1 MKLKFI
7 NSVIKI
13 ILIILILFILLTCL
27 YSEDATSISG
37 SQWVLIPMDST
48 QKNHLK
54 SYGVVYR
61 SLEKGI
67 DGKWLLNYRGGS
79 FLVPNLKYTIKECLL
94 NNVYYEYIDTNDL
107 SEIETEI
114 SENNM
119 ETINIVTVP
128 KIAVYTPSEAEPWD
142 DAVTLVLTHAGIPYD
157 ILWDDEVLSGEL
169 SNYNWLHLHHE
180 DFTGQLGKFYAYY
193 NTEDWY
199 LKMNKKFTESAH
211 QAGFE
216 TIQKHKCAVAKK
228 IQSYVKDGGFLFAMC
243 AATDTIDI
251 ALSAEN
257 VRIVPEEISGVPID
271 SDVQERL
278 DFSKTFAFTDFTL
291 VTDPYI
297 YEFSS
302 IDIDVEKESLRSKPD
317 IFQLFEFSAKVDP
330 IPSML
335 TQNHQIVIKDFL
347 GQTTGFYE
355 EYIKD
360 RVTILAKTPDTNRV
374 KYIYSTYGKGFF
386 SFYGGHDPE
395 DYQHFIGDSPT
406 DLSLYPS
413 SPGYR
418 IILNNILFPATKKKP
433 RKT

>member
-1 MKLKFI
+1 M
-7 NSVIKI
+7 N
-13 ILIILILFILLTCL
+13 
-27 YSEDATSISG
+27 D
-37 SQWVLIPMDST
+37 SQWILIPMGDS
-48 QKNHLK
+48 QKSHLK

-94 NNVYYEYIDTNDL
+94 NNIYYEYVDADDLNNIKREID
-107 SEIETEI
+107 
-114 SENNM
+114 ENNM
-119 ETINIVTVP
+119 EIINVVSAP

-142 DAVTLVLTHAGIPYD
+142 DAVTLVLTYAGIPYD
-157 ILWDDEVLSGEL
+157 TLWDEEVLNGDL
-169 SNYNWLHLHHE
+169 SEYNWLHLHHE

-193 NTEDWY
+193 RTDDWY
-199 LKMNKKFTESAH
+199 LKMSRNFLQSA
-211 QAGFE
+211 QKAGFNTVQE
-216 TIQKHKCAVAKK
+216 HKCAVAKK
-228 IQSYVKDGGFLFAMC
+228 IQEYVKDGGFLFAMC

-251 ALSAEN
+251 SLSAED
-257 VRIVPEEISGVPID
+257 VKIVPEEISGISLDPNA
-271 SDVQERL
+271 QEKL

-291 VTDPYI
+291 ITDPNV
-297 YEFSS
+297 YEFST
-302 IDIDVEKESLRSKPD
+302 IDIDVEKENLRVKPD
-317 IFQLFEFSAKVDP
+317 VFQLFEFSAKVDP

-335 TQNHQIVIKDFL
+335 TQNHEAVIKDFL

-355 EYIKD
+355 KYIKD
-360 RVTILAKTPDTNRV
+360 RVTILAKTPNTDRV

-395 DYQHFIGDSPT
+395 DYQHFIGDPPT

-433 RKT
+433 RET